1 MESNGN
7 DNIPPTSMCKNGC
20 GFYGSSQFENMCSK
34 CYKDVVKR
42 KNASPVSGRLSPIVT
57 TIAESTAEKV
67 DSMTVSLAQ
76 ANLDEPTPSSARLE
90 TASPTVTVA
99 ACSSQDKDGELTEEG
114 AEGGVD
120 TDGASSDSS
129 GDKDKKPK
137 KNRCHTCRKKVGL
150 TGFECRC
157 GGLYCGIHRYSDKHQ
172 CSFDYKE
179 HGMELIR
186 KNNPII
192 VGTKVQKI

>member
-76 ANLDEPTPSSARLE
+76 ANLGMAPGTYTYLFFMLW
-90 TASPTVTVA
+90 ASEYYLDFKNPPGHK
-99 ACSSQDKDGELTEEG
+99 QDQFLL
-114 AEGGVD
+114 V
-120 TDGASSDSS
+120 
-129 GDKDKKPK
+129 
-137 KNRCHTCRKKVGL
+137 
-150 TGFECRC
+150 
-157 GGLYCGIHRYSDKHQ
+157 
-172 CSFDYKE
+172 
-179 HGMELIR
+179 
-186 KNNPII
+186 
-192 VGTKVQKI
+192 